1 MKIVYSCANKY
12 IRWTMGTYFFIRPQG
27 YNLWDFC
34 LVCGCNSSVQSSA
47 WHRVSKID
55 IYWQKEWIHF
65 GNSSVPP
72 YSKPVTVCKMNACG
86 HCTLEVW
93 SSQPAASGVTPGFK
107 FQPELSSC
115 VTLRE
120 FHGFWS
126 SVCPHVPWEWSS
138 SISFWQDCERW
149 NRLRSNLCSPWCLSM
164 KTTGLVWSF
173 SPHFITFSSSA
184 WTHIFKTMWKYQGR
198 WKVQRIWCQNTAKHL
213 RLSTWQT
220 SPWQQ
225 QRTRETCIPVSVGLL
240 QLAPH
245 LRLILC
251 FPSTCP
257 AVRPRAASCSPFWE
271 AQWHRWS
278 RTCAGLTFTQK
289 CIIECLERFN

>member
-93 SSQPAASGVTPGFK
+93 SSLWSHTRIQIPAWTLQLCDLVWVSWVLIVS
-107 FQPELSSC
+107 LSSC
-115 VTLRE
+115 PLGVVLVNLFLAGLRKVK
-120 FHGFWS
+120 S
-126 SVCPHVPWEWSS
+126 SKEQSVLTVMPEYENHWP
-138 SISFWQDCERW
+138 
-149 NRLRSNLCSPWCLSM
+149 CL
-164 KTTGLVWSF
+164 KLF
-173 SPHFITFSSSA
+173 SPFHNFQFICMNS
-184 WTHIFKTMWKYQGR
+184 
-198 WKVQRIWCQNTAKHL
+198 HL
-213 RLSTWQT
+213 
-220 SPWQQ
+220 
-225 QRTRETCIPVSVGLL
+225 
-240 QLAPH
+240 
-245 LRLILC
+245 
-251 FPSTCP
+251 
-257 AVRPRAASCSPFWE
+257 
-271 AQWHRWS
+271 
-278 RTCAGLTFTQK
+278 
-289 CIIECLERFN
+289 